1 MTKRQLLWARILLA
15 GYLVTVLVLCFANFS
30 SVPEVQKEFL
40 GIPTDKIVHFCMFFP
55 FPCLAF
61 MAFDK
66 HTDSLRSSAFWAV
79 GTFLAGCVIAAATE
93 WGQARLTT
101 WRSGDGTDFIAD
113 LASLA
118 VSSLLVFFIDIRK
131 QRRACTKN

>member
-1 MTKRQLLWARILLA
+1 MTERQLLWARILLA

-113 LASLA
+113 LAALA